1 MRLDARL
8 TAPPT
13 YLRINNWLK
22 RQIQTQTQTQD
33 ARLDARVIPTL
44 TLVSALKVVRTNLA
58 LGLSIATGDTQY
70 YTPAQTQKITNTM
83 IFLKFLE
90 APSENVSAKFFESTF
105 NLSLILDE
113 MI

>member
-8 TAPPT
+8 AAPPT

-44 TLVSALKVVRTNLA
+44 TLVSALKVARTNLA
-58 LGLSIATGDTQY
+58 LGLSIATGDTHSSD
-70 YTPAQTQKITNTM
+70 PKNN
-83 IFLKFLE
+83 KH
-90 APSENVSAKFFESTF
+90 NDFF
-105 NLSLILDE
+105 
-113 MI
+113 